1 LLTERDSGLPPRPP
15 TEVLRTCVASDDE
28 RALTL
33 AALAASTGLNSGLA
47 RSKRTRKV
55 FSLVCIQQRW
65 FVLQGP
71 PDGCNVTLQALWP
84 AALPE
89 QLNVLPKPAAQVQQA
104 QPTIPQLDF
113 LSEFLPHG

>member
-1 LLTERDSGLPPRPP
+1 MFP
-15 TEVLRTCVASDDE
+15 
-28 RALTL
+28 
-33 AALAASTGLNSGLA
+33 
-47 RSKRTRKV
+47 
-55 FSLVCIQQRW
+55 LVCIQQRW

-71 PDGCNVTLQALWP
+71 PDGSNVTLQALWP
-84 AALPE
+84 VALPE